1 MGFSKLAALNPGNS
15 ITCSDTTIGV
25 DTMYYQRDN
34 FIGYQHIQQFM
45 PKFEHFNDKIAF
57 FIISTCRNATQNK
70 GYDYGNKYN
79 RTKMNQTYIQLPI
92 TQSNEIDFDFMES
105 FISELEEERLNKL
118 KSYLEATGLKD
129 YELTEDEK
137 RILKE
142 SENWKWGKYNL
153 ENLFGKSTRGK
164 RLKGEDRF
172 IGNLPFVTAG
182 EANEGVSAFISN
194 DVEIFSK
201 NTTTIDMFG
210 SAKYRNY
217 NYGAD
222 DHVAVVHTE
231 KLPKHAA
238 IFVTSAIHKSSHT
251 GKFDYSNNF
260 YASDA
265 DELNIQLPTMNST
278 PDYKSMET
286 FIRAIEKLVIK
297 DVVLYANRKNAATN
311 TIPYSQLSSST
322 LAAEPSENP

>member
-1 MGFSKLAALNPGNS
+1 MFEFKGIKQSKS
-15 ITCSDTTIGV
+15 
-25 DTMYYQRDN
+25 QRDIPIDN
-34 FIGYQHIQQFM
+34 DGIPYVIQSTNNNMCGRYVNKQYLIDTNEPPIKGNVIVLGVTLPAVSYQPIEFGASQVIEARADFLNE
-45 PKFEHFNDKIAF
+45 KNGLF
-57 FIISTCRNATQNK
+57 FVISISKQMNRFSYQNK
-70 GYDYGNKYN
+70 PGIEIYKNLK
-79 RTKMNQTYIQLPI
+79 IQLPI
-92 TQSNEIDFDFMES
+92 TQYNEIDFDFMES

-142 SENWKWGKYNL
+142 SENWKWEEYIL

-182 EANEGVSAFISN
+182 EANEGISAFISN

-265 DELNIQLPTMNST
+265 DELNIQLPTKNSG
-278 PDYKSMET
+278 
-286 FIRAIEKLVIK
+286 L
-297 DVVLYANRKNAATN
+297 
-311 TIPYSQLSSST
+311 
-322 LAAEPSENP
+322 